1 MHSQGHVQVR
11 INPWIKMQISNVKS
25 RTTAMQLHG
34 CGETSFSNSNNQAN
48 DFLKI
53 QDSFKYGGS
62 PFKNVLIYSNNWSDS
77 FLQISINNRLARL
90 ETS

>member
-1 MHSQGHVQVR
+1 
-11 INPWIKMQISNVKS
+11 MQISNVKS

-53 QDSFKYGGS
+53 QDSFKHGGPS
-62 PFKNVLIYSNNWSDS
+62 FKKVLTYL
-77 FLQISINNRLARL
+77 F
-90 ETS
+90 